1 MTMADLLIV
10 CWSPCVVWQR
20 TQHFVGND
28 TKMTRT
34 EKPWLLAFVG
44 FTDGWNYSH
53 YIHLC
58 SFQIQPDF
66 DKNSELP
73 SQNMGVAGLLQPQS
87 VRLFGVLMYKYTFNR
102 SEWSL
107 RTCSQH
113 KPSEGSLS
121 LPVTELVSAA
131 VWPQS
136 PPGGPPQS
144 SASWCRFT
152 ASPCP
157 AWWFCTLTLH
167 ICILEEIT
175 VDLRPCQ
182 NSSDVTLRVSL
193 CVEQW
198 WG

>member
-113 KPSEGSLS
+113 KPSEGNLS

-136 PPGGPPQS
+136 PPGG
-144 SASWCRFT
+144 
-152 ASPCP
+152 
-157 AWWFCTLTLH
+157 L
-167 ICILEEIT
+167 
-175 VDLRPCQ
+175 LRALQ
-182 NSSDVTLRVSL
+182 AGAVSL
-193 CVEQW
+193 PVHVLLGDSVHSRCIFAYW
-198 WG
+198 RKLL